1 MRSMFQVVKNTQTM
15 MIVQKG
21 ATKEVVE
28 SHEDKKVE
36 CDRMGLNYTELIG
49 N

>member
-1 MRSMFQVVKNTQTM
+1 M

-36 CDRMGLNYTELIG
+36 CDRMGLN
-49 N
+49 